1 MRNVQKSSCRRAA
14 VLALCLAG
22 VVASATAAR
31 AQARIEDCEKIQAAD
46 AYNQC
51 LAKFGP
57 TSKVKSVEPVKPGDV
72 KDSSAEAAA
81 GAHAR
86 ISRGVRHVSRG
97 RSRGHARGHGHAVSH
112 RHSGR
117 ASGHRKRATFEIKQ
131 E

>member
-1 MRNVQKSSCRRAA
+1 MRNVQLSPFRRAA
-14 VLALCLAG
+14 VLALCFAG
-22 VVASATAAR
+22 VAGAATAAR
-31 AQARIEDCEKIQAAD
+31 AQARIEDCETIQAAD

-81 GAHAR
+81 GAPAR
-86 ISRGVRHVSRG
+86 ASRGGRHVARG
-97 RSRGHARGHGHAVSH
+97 RSRGRGHGHAVAH
-112 RHSGR
+112 RRSGK

>member
-1 MRNVQKSSCRRAA
+1 MRNVQLTPNRLAA

-22 VVASATAAR
+22 VAVSTSAAR
-31 AQARIEDCEKIQAAD
+31 AQARIEDCETIQAAD

-81 GAHAR
+81 GAPAKA
-86 ISRGVRHVSRG
+86 SRGGRHA
-97 RSRGHARGHGHAVSH
+97 SRGHGRGRGHAVA
-112 RHSGR
+112 RRRSGR
-117 ASGHRKRATFEIKQ
+117 GSGHRKRMSFTVKQ

>member
-1 MRNVQKSSCRRAA
+1 MSPCRIAA
-14 VLALCLAG
+14 VLALCLTG
-22 VVASATAAR
+22 VAVSGAAR

-72 KDSSAEAAA
+72 KDSSEQAAA
-81 GAHAR
+81 GAPAKA
-86 ISRGVRHVSRG
+86 SRGGRHASRG
-97 RSRGHARGHGHAVSH
+97 RSRGHGRGHAVSH

-117 ASGHRKRATFEIKQ
+117 SSGHRKRATFEIKQ